1 MSASASCRWRHA
13 REVSRPFGGSA
24 LTYVKRLL
32 VEAGMHRPSEEEIAT
47 RLARLLHEL
56 SDEDLFRDR
65 RARREAV
72 RQAVIAEQRRTRP
85 GSRRTPPAPASR
97 SRPMAWAGI
106 EIPTSGARAV
116 IDPGA
121 ERWRRLTV
129 KEGWRRFVDD
139 EPTEQPGAR

>member
-1 MSASASCRWRHA
+1 MQ
-13 REVSRPFGGSA
+13 
-24 LTYVKRLL
+24 
-32 VEAGMHRPSEEEIAT
+32 RPSEEEIAT
-47 RLARLLHEL
+47 GLARLLHEL

-72 RQAVIAEQRRTRP
+72 RQAVIAEQRRAPTRR
-85 GSRRTPPAPASR
+85 GEAGRAARRPKPPD
-97 SRPMAWAGI
+97 AWAGI
-106 EIPTSGARAV
+106 EIPTLGAGAV

-139 EPTEQPGAR
+139 EPTQRPERVRARRLPPAG